1 MSAYSAYEPVEFI
14 IDYAT
19 QPSLLVPF
27 FLPEYDLN
35 EKMSRGLRR
44 RNYARDGLA
53 RHSIHLL
60 QALTL
65 RRRRRLR
72 RRRSF
77 GFNLVLLHD
86 ACMGERGC
94 ADADDAHQSSSE
106 HIATPG
112 ADGDECGGCALGV
125 GPRTTQRGEL
135 FAAQTDPARAFL
147 ALNLFNDRDF

>member
-1 MSAYSAYEPVEFI
+1 MSAYSAYEPVELI

-19 QPSLLVPF
+19 RPSLLIPF
-27 FLPEYDLN
+27 FLPEYDLD
-35 EKMSRGLRR
+35 EKMSRGLWR

-53 RHSIHLL
+53 RHSTHLL
-60 QALTL
+60 RALTL

-94 ADADDAHQSSSE
+94 ADADDAHHSSSE

-112 ADGDECGGCALGV
+112 VGVRSELGQEQPKAESV
-125 GPRTTQRGEL
+125 RRSRSS
-135 FAAQTDPARAFL
+135 FFFL
-147 ALNLFNDRDF
+147 ALNLFNGRYF